1 MTVIMT
7 AAKVTET
14 LVTAGDNSFSVDY
27 SNPDDQTTRSAVT
40 SGFKPFSIPVLL
52 AKIHIHYIW
61 KFEFIGCSHLNT
73 NTRPRSSGCII
84 CSFVS
89 GGSFVNAFGK
99 A

>member
-40 SGFKPFSIPVLL
+40 SGFKPFSIPVSFSENTHPL
-52 AKIHIHYIW
+52 
-61 KFEFIGCSHLNT
+61 HLE
-73 NTRPRSSGCII
+73 
-84 CSFVS
+84 V
-89 GGSFVNAFGK
+89 
-99 A
+99 